1 MRILQTRKDIMTGN
15 RIQMDEKTKSFLMS
29 SEVIPDPIAIRG
41 HEYYP
46 KEYAGAGYKGVVW
59 KCKNE
64 LGVDVAIKFTISED
78 YMDRS
83 FLQEASLASK
93 LIGYPR
99 FAQFID
105 VGTIDISFPNGS
117 KRTFVC
123 FIEEWVEGLT
133 LEEYLQSE
141 QAVSG
146 AFLVEYI
153 KMMCEALNNLK
164 FQNLCH
170 DDLRP
175 NNVKIA
181 PPKPGSLTEFETE
194 VKVIDTGSLKHAPS
208 KKEMD
213 DHQWFVQHIIDIR
226 NTIYERKKL
235 SISERRFIQGIIP
248 LLDKMIDEDKT
259 VALTEPSKIAQQF
272 ESTWKEAK
280 YPKAELE
287 MRLQEPFHYISAET
301 IRSDKLLVDLFA
313 ESCPWKNDVFSPDPL
328 VLAGPRG
335 CGKSTIF
342 RRLSLKGLLC
352 KDIKEVIDSQI
363 VGFYISCGTDLKNR
377 VNWIKNENL
386 ARRFRT
392 EIIHYFNLLL
402 TREIVHT
409 LDIIAMRDDRGG
421 LFGFGK
427 SEEKRFYKF
436 IVEKLNI
443 TDSERLRLHGVPPIE
458 HALEII
464 ETEMEKCHEAMISG
478 LSWKRKTPASY
489 ISDLT
494 RFLNET
500 ITYFGQRKIVFF
512 IDDLSTRQIPKDVQI
527 VLNDVILL
535 ERPKNHIFKIASDK
549 YGWIGLDVLA
559 AVGETTRE
567 FREIDCGKFYLVDA
581 DSETKKKFVR
591 ELLAKRLE
599 QSNYKGTPEEIIG
612 PSKYSEGTLGNAIR
626 NRVMG
631 KKRINDVYYG
641 LDTITDLCAGDISVL
656 LEIFRRIFIKGKVG
670 PDSHETISAHT
681 QHDAIVSVSRELYTH
696 IKSYHPYGEEM
707 YSIVTHFG
715 TLCRRILHEGKPH
728 HQEDKLVIP
737 QTTRIE
743 VDEDPTQSFID
754 LTPRQKEIMIEL
766 IKRAIFIEL
775 DPGHARRGYTPS
787 LRWQLRPV
795 LCPAFETTSTK
806 NVAIKW
812 RPEDFR
818 YFLGAPE
825 EKCPQEFDKIWKCDE
840 KTKKALE
847 AQLGVSGLS
856 KWMSEKNTEVD

>member
-1 MRILQTRKDIMTGN
+1 MGN
-15 RIQMDEKTKSFLMS
+15 RIQMDEETKKFLMS
-29 SEVIPDPIAIRG
+29 ADVIPEPTVIKN
-41 HEYYP
+41 HKYYP

-59 KCKNE
+59 RGKNE

-105 VGTIDISFPNGS
+105 VDLIDISLPNGS

-123 FIEEWVEGLT
+123 FIEEWVPGPT

-141 QAVSG
+141 QTVSG
-146 AFLVEYI
+146 TFLVEYI
-153 KMMCEALNNLK
+153 KMMCEALYNLK
-164 FQNLCH
+164 FQELCH

-175 NNVKIA
+175 SNVKIA

-208 KKEMD
+208 KKEID

-226 NTIYERKKL
+226 NTIRNRKKL
-235 SISERRFIQGIIP
+235 SVSERRFIEDIIP
-248 LLDKMIDEDKT
+248 LLDKMIEEDKT
-259 VALTEPSKIAQQF
+259 VALIDSSKIAQQF
-272 ESTWKEAK
+272 ESTWKEAR
-280 YPKAELE
+280 YPTAELE
-287 MRLQEPFHYISAET
+287 TRLHEPFHYISAET

-313 ESCPWKNDVFSPDPL
+313 ESCPWKNDVCSPDPL

-363 VGFYISCGTDLKNR
+363 AGFYISCGTDLKNR

-386 ARRFRT
+386 ARKFHG
-392 EIIHYFNLLL
+392 EIIHYFSLLL

-409 LDIIAMRDDRGG
+409 LDIIALRDDRES
-421 LFGFGK
+421 LFGFGNR
-427 SEEKRFYKF
+427 EEERFYKI
-436 IVEKLNI
+436 IVAKLGI
-443 TDSERLRLHGVPPIE
+443 TDSERLRLQGVPPIE

-464 ETEMEKCHEAMISG
+464 ETEMEKCHEAMIRG

-494 RFLNET
+494 RFLSEN
-500 ITYFGQRKIVFF
+500 ITYFGQRKIVFL
-512 IDDLSTRQIPKDVQI
+512 IDDLSTRQIPEEVQI

-535 ERPKNHIFKIASDK
+535 ERPKNHVFKIASDK
-549 YGWIGLDVLA
+549 YGWKGLDVLA
-559 AVGETTRE
+559 AVGERTRE
-567 FREIDCGKFYLVDA
+567 FRELDCGKFYLVDA
-581 DSETKKKFVR
+581 DREMKKTFTR

-599 QSNYKGTPEEIIG
+599 LSDYNGTPEEIIG
-612 PSKYSEGTLGNAIR
+612 HSKYSEGSLGNAIR
-626 NRVMG
+626 KRVI
-631 KKRINDVYYG
+631 KKERINDVYYG
-641 LDTITDLCAGDISVL
+641 LETITDLCAGDISVL
-656 LEIFRRIFIKGKVG
+656 LEIFRRIFKKGKAG
-670 PDSHETISAHT
+670 PDCHETVPAHI
-681 QHDAIVSVSRELYTH
+681 QHEAIVSVSREQYTH

-715 TLCRRILHEGKPH
+715 TLSRRISHEGKPH
-728 HQEDKLVIP
+728 RRKDKYLVP
-737 QTTRIE
+737 QTARIE
-743 VDEDPTQSFID
+743 VNEDPNQPSIG
-754 LTPRQKEIMIEL
+754 LTNRQKGIMMEL
-766 IKRAIFIEL
+766 IKRTIFIEL

-795 LCPAFETTSTK
+795 ICPAFETVLAK

-812 RPEDFR
+812 TTEDFR
-818 YFLGAPE
+818 YFLNSPE
-825 EKCPQEFDKIWKCDE
+825 EKCTLEFDKTWKCDG

-847 AQLGVSGLS
+847 AQLGISGLS
-856 KWMSEKNTEVD
+856 KWLGEKNTEMD